1 MTPAAAAPMH
11 IPAYEVLDFKPDT
24 GQLVIRFKGL
34 DGRLAIDLPVENGRY
49 PVGRELDVYVAGFLP
64 QGALERASALR
75 AGVSNAHEL
84 EALVV
89 KRAATPSQAPAP
101 DWF

>member
-1 MTPAAAAPMH
+1 M
-11 IPAYEVLDFKPDT
+11 LDFKAET
-24 GQLVIRFKGL
+24 GQLVVRFAGL
-34 DGRLAIDLPVENGRY
+34 DGPLAIDLPVEDGRY

-64 QGALERASALR
+64 QGALARAQALR

-84 EALVV
+84 AALVV
-89 KRAATPSQAPAP
+89 KKPTPPASA